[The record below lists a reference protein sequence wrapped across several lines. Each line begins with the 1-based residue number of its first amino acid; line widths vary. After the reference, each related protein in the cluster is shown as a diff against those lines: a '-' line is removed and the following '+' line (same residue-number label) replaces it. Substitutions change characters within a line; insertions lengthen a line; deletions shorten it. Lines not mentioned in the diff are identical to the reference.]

1 MLLTSIGNN
10 TLFSNRGILATMFA
24 RGESAAVLVQIVVA
38 AGIANAA
45 VYPDMVMAI
54 IITTVVISSLGVLL
68 YGREKVEPEAE

>member
-1 MLLTSIGNN
+1 
-10 TLFSNRGILATMFA
+10 MFA